1 MSPALQERLPQPPL
15 PVLSVDD
22 DTLEMRWARWHADA
36 AAGDRRLQRRALF
49 FAVVLACGF
58 TTWLL
63 VILHA
68 A

>member
-1 MSPALQERLPQPPL
+1 MSPALQERLPQPSV
-15 PVLSVDD
+15 PVLSVD

-36 AAGDRRLQRRALF
+36 AAGDRQLQRRALI
-49 FAVVLACGF
+49 FAVVLACSF

-68 A
+68 G